1 MPGPRV
7 SHRRA
12 LAERRR
18 AGQARPLPG
27 CSRQREL
34 AGTHICV
41 PQTVK
46 KAHCRGEHCS
56 PVPVR
61 PVRSFPE
68 RALLRQVGGRTM
80 FAPTFSIRQSRC
92 FLTYCGTHICVP
104 YKLSG
109 NVRAVYRGENT
120 VGAGHARP
128 AGVPQAGACGKV
140 QGRACPA
147 PTGVLAAART
157 CRDAYMRPL
166 QTLREHPGRVQG

>member
-18 AGQARPLPG
+18 AGHARPLPG

-41 PQTVK
+41 PYKLSGNTRV
-46 KAHCRGEHCS
+46 AYRGENTVGAGHARPLPGCS
-56 PVPVR
+56 R
-61 PVRSFPE
+61 RRE
-68 RALLRQVGGRTM
+68 LA
-80 FAPTFSIRQSRC
+80 
-92 FLTYCGTHICVP
+92 GTHICVP

-109 NVRAVYRGENT
+109 NIRAVYRGGNT

-128 AGVPQAGACGKV
+128 AGVPQAGACGKA

-147 PTGVLAAART
+147 PTAMQILPFFVLPP
-157 CRDAYMRPL
+157 DDL
-166 QTLREHPGRVQG
+166 GF